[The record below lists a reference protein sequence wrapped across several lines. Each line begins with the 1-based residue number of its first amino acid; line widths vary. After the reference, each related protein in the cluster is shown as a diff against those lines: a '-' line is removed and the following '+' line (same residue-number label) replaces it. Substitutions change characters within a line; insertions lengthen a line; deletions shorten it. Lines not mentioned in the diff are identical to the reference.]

1 MYYTFLCV
9 ITRGQEKWFSGS
21 HQGTKMNSVK
31 KILVLA
37 AFAGF
42 SMSAQALNCV
52 FCDFPAIAV
61 PADSTL
67 SYGTVTSLEPVD
79 MAQVDY
85 TQLND
90 HQMATA
96 GAAVSG
102 GSLTGALVGAVVGVV
117 ADAVVHKSTKVIDG
131 YQITIE
137 LDSGEKKVI
146 ARTKNQMKSSGFDA
160 VGDRIFIF
168 ATPKETW
175 IRGSRITREEAPSVI
190 AKRAPHQV
198 QKPVEVTPEA
208 KSADQKVEVQ
218 AAIPNADEAKTA
230 SAN

>member
-1 MYYTFLCV
+1 MKS
-9 ITRGQEKWFSGS
+9 I
-21 HQGTKMNSVK
+21 K
-31 KILVLA
+31 KLLVVA
-37 AFAGF
+37 SFAGF
-42 SMSAQALNCV
+42 SMSAQALNCL
-52 FCDFPAIAV
+52 FCDFPAIDV

-67 SYGTVTSLEPVD
+67 SYGTVISLEPVD

-85 TQLND
+85 TLLND
-90 HQMATA
+90 HGMSQA
-96 GAAVSG
+96 GAALSG

-131 YQITIE
+131 YKITIE
-137 LDSGEKKVI
+137 MDSGEKTTI
-146 ARTKNQMKSSGFDA
+146 ARSNNQMKSSGFDA

-175 IRGSRITREEAPSVI
+175 IRGSRITKEEAPAVI

-198 QKPVEVTPEA
+198 KKPAEVAPEA
-208 KSADQKVEVQ
+208 KTAQPPLEAQ
-218 AAIPNADEAKTA
+218 AAIPNAEEAKTA

>member
-1 MYYTFLCV
+1 M
-9 ITRGQEKWFSGS
+9 GKEKWFSCS
-21 HQGTKMNSVK
+21 HEGLKMKLAK
-31 KILVLA
+31 KILVVA

-42 SMSAQALNCV
+42 SVSAHALNCV

-67 SYGTVTSLEPVD
+67 SYGTVTSLEPID
-79 MAQVDY
+79 MAQVEY

-96 GAAVSG
+96 GSALSG
-102 GSLTGALVGAVVGVV
+102 GSITGALVGAVVGVV

-168 ATPKETW
+168 ATQKETW
-175 IRGSRITREEAPSVI
+175 IRGSRITKEEAPAVI

-198 QKPVEVTPEA
+198 QKPSEAAPEKKPA
-208 KSADQKVEVQ
+208 EQNPEVQ
-218 AAIPNADEAKTA
+218 PAITNAEEAKTA

>member
-1 MYYTFLCV
+1 MKF
-9 ITRGQEKWFSGS
+9 
-21 HQGTKMNSVK
+21 VK
-31 KILVLA
+31 KMVVA
-37 AFAGF
+37 AVFTGL
-42 SMSAQALNCV
+42 SLSAHALNCV

-67 SYGTVTSLEPVD
+67 SYGTVTSLEPID

-96 GAAVSG
+96 GSALSG
-102 GSLTGALVGAVVGVV
+102 GSITGALVGAVVGVV

-137 LDSGEKKVI
+137 LDTGEKKVI
-146 ARTKNQMKSSGFDA
+146 TRTKNQMKSSGFDA
-160 VGDRIFIF
+160 VGDRIFVF

-175 IRGSRITREEAPSVI
+175 IRGSRITKEEAPAVI

-198 QKPVEVTPEA
+198 QKTPEA
-208 KSADQKVEVQ
+208 AIETIQVDQSSDVRPAVLNSE
-218 AAIPNADEAKTA
+218 EAKTA